1 MRNLALLLDDSKGGP
16 ADFDGAARWLLRAA
30 GAGNESARKDLLED
44 SLDHWHSQTREA
56 VQRRLREKGH
66 YDGRVEAQIDDRT
79 KAAVRAYLDAE
90 RGSNPT

>member
-1 MRNLALLLDDSKGGP
+1 MRGLAIFLDESKGGP

-30 GAGNESARKDLLED
+30 SAGNESARKDLLEG

-56 VQRRLREKGH
+56 VQRRLRENGH
-66 YDGRVEAQIDDRT
+66 YDGRVDGRSGDKT

-90 RGSNPT
+90 RGSDPT